1 MTLKWFSET
10 ERLKKLSSAFSPT
23 EKDLLERMPEKWVAV
38 ADVTKRVIVKFN
50 CDSKMKKII
59 VSVIALFGIFNVKAQ
74 ENTNNEQSK
83 KLTFDEANL
92 VSSYYK
98 QNGNNSAVTGG
109 IGTEKLTDISN
120 TIDVTMVKYD
130 KKDRKN
136 KFDFSV
142 GIDHYTSA
150 SSDMIDLKAN
160 SSASHADNRI
170 YPALSWSRENTEKG
184 TTLMAGVST
193 SFEFDY
199 ASYGANIGFSQ
210 KTKNRMGEFTA
221 KFQAYLDQV
230 KLIAPIELRTN
241 GSTGGEHE
249 SYGTSGRNTF
259 ALSLSYSQII
269 NQNFQ
274 VEFLA
279 DGVQQTGYLSLPF
292 HRVYFND
299 HSVHQEA
306 LPDKRFKIPLAV
318 RANYFLGDKVI
329 LRAYYRYYT
338 DDWGLRSNT
347 FSLETPVKISPFVS
361 VSPFYRYYSQTAAKY
376 FAPYQEHTAFDGFY
390 TSNYDLSKFDS
401 HFYGAG
407 IRINPKNGLFGVE
420 RLNMLEIRY
429 GHYTKSVG
437 MKSDIIS
444 LNLRFK

>member
-1 MTLKWFSET
+1 M
-10 ERLKKLSSAFSPT
+10 KKLIIS
-23 EKDLLERMPEKWVAV
+23 
-38 ADVTKRVIVKFN
+38 IV
-50 CDSKMKKII
+50 
-59 VSVIALFGIFNVKAQ
+59 ALFGIFNIKAQ
-74 ENTNNEQSK
+74 ENTSSEQPK

-98 QNGNNSAVTGG
+98 QDGNNSAVTGG
-109 IGTEKLTDISN
+109 TGSEKLTDVSN

-136 KFDFSV
+136 KFNFSV

-170 YPALSWSRENTEKG
+170 YPALSWSRENETKG
-184 TTLMAGVST
+184 STLMAGVSFST
-193 SFEFDY
+193 EFDY
-199 ASYGANIGFSQ
+199 QSYGANIGFSQ
-210 KTKNRMGEFTA
+210 KTANKMGEFTA

-230 KLIAPIELRTN
+230 KLIAPIELRTADN
-241 GSTGGEHE
+241 E
-249 SYGTSGRNTF
+249 GTSGRNTF

-274 VEFLA
+274 IEFLA
-279 DGVQQTGYLSLPF
+279 DGIQQTGYLSLPF
-292 HRVYFND
+292 HRVYFTD

-306 LPDKRFKIPLAV
+306 LPDKRFKIPLGV

-338 DDWGLRSNT
+338 DDWGLKSNT

-376 FAPYQEHTAFDGFY
+376 FAPYQEHTAFDDFY

-407 IRINPKNGLFGVE
+407 IRFSPKNGLFGIE

>member
-1 MTLKWFSET
+1 
-10 ERLKKLSSAFSPT
+10 
-23 EKDLLERMPEKWVAV
+23 
-38 ADVTKRVIVKFN
+38 
-50 CDSKMKKII
+50 MKKII
-59 VSVIALFGIFNVKAQ
+59 ISIVTLFGIFNVKAQ
-74 ENTNNEQSK
+74 ENANNEQPK
-83 KLTFDEANL
+83 KLTLDEANL

-98 QNGNNSAVTGG
+98 QDGNNSAVTGG

-136 KFDFSV
+136 KFSFSV

-170 YPALSWSRENTEKG
+170 YPTLNWNRENENKG
-184 TTLMAGVST
+184 ATLMAGVSFST
-193 SFEFDY
+193 EFDY
-199 ASYGANIGFSQ
+199 QSYGANVGFSQ

-230 KLIAPIELRTN
+230 KMIAPIELRTAEN
-241 GSTGGEHE
+241 E
-249 SYGTSGRNTF
+249 GTSGRNTF

-269 NQNFQ
+269 NRNFQ

-292 HRVYFND
+292 HRVYFADN
-299 HSVHQEA
+299 SVHQEA
-306 LPDKRFKIPLAV
+306 LPDKRFKLPLGF

-338 DDWGLRSNT
+338 DNWGLKSNT
-347 FSLETPVKISPFVS
+347 ISLETPLKISPFVS

-376 FAPYQEHTAFDGFY
+376 FASYQQHTAFDDYY

-401 HFYGAG
+401 HFYGVG
-407 IRINPKNGLFGVE
+407 IRFNPKNGLFGIE

>member
-1 MTLKWFSET
+1 M
-10 ERLKKLSSAFSPT
+10 KKLIISA
-23 EKDLLERMPEKWVAV
+23 V
-38 ADVTKRVIVKFN
+38 
-50 CDSKMKKII
+50 
-59 VSVIALFGIFNVKAQ
+59 ALFGIFNAKAQ
-74 ENTNNEQSK
+74 ENTNSEQPK

-98 QNGNNSAVTGG
+98 QDGNNSAVTGG
-109 IGTEKLTDISN
+109 TGTEKLTDISN

-136 KFDFSV
+136 KFGFSV

-160 SSASHADNRI
+160 SSASHSDNRI
-170 YPALSWSRENTEKG
+170 YPALSWSRENESKG
-184 TTLMAGVST
+184 TTLMAGIST
-193 SFEFDY
+193 SFEYDY
-199 ASYGANIGFSQ
+199 QSYGANIGFSQ
-210 KTKNRMGEFTA
+210 KTPDRMGEFTA

-241 GSTGGEHE
+241 EN
-249 SYGTSGRNTF
+249 YGTSGRNTF
-259 ALSLSYSQII
+259 ALSLAYSQII

-274 VEFLA
+274 IEILGDA
-279 DGVQQTGYLSLPF
+279 VQQTGYLSLPF

-299 HSVHQEA
+299 NSVHQET
-306 LPDKRFKIPLAV
+306 LPDKRFKIPVGL

-338 DDWGLRSNT
+338 DDWGLKSNT

-361 VSPFYRYYSQTAAKY
+361 VSPFYRYYSQTATKY
-376 FAPYQEHTAFDGFY
+376 FAPYQQHTAFDDFY

-407 IRINPKNGLFGVE
+407 IRISPKNGLFGIE

-437 MKSDIIS
+437 LTSDIIS
-444 LNLRFK
+444 LNLRFR

>member
-1 MTLKWFSET
+1 M
-10 ERLKKLSSAFSPT
+10 KKLIIS
-23 EKDLLERMPEKWVAV
+23 
-38 ADVTKRVIVKFN
+38 IV
-50 CDSKMKKII
+50 
-59 VSVIALFGIFNVKAQ
+59 ALFGIFNAKAQ
-74 ENTNNEQSK
+74 EKTSNEQPK
-83 KLTFDEANL
+83 KLTFEEANL

-98 QNGNNSAVTGG
+98 QDGNNSAVTGG
-109 IGTEKLTDISN
+109 TGTEKLTDISN

-136 KFDFSV
+136 KFGFSV

-160 SSASHADNRI
+160 SSASRSDNRI
-170 YPALSWSRENTEKG
+170 YPALSWSRENESKG

-193 SFEFDY
+193 SFEYDY
-199 ASYGANIGFSQ
+199 QSYGANIGFSK
-210 KTKNRMGEFTA
+210 KTANRMGEFTA

-241 GSTGGEHE
+241 DG
-249 SYGTSGRNTF
+249 YGTSGRNTF
-259 ALSLSYSQII
+259 ALSLAYSQII

-274 VEFLA
+274 IEILGDA
-279 DGVQQTGYLSLPF
+279 VQQTGYLSLPF

-299 HSVHQEA
+299 NSVHQEA
-306 LPDKRFKIPLAV
+306 LPDKRFKIPIGL

-338 DDWGLRSNT
+338 DDWGIKSNT
-347 FSLETPVKISPFVS
+347 FSLETPVKISPFIS
-361 VSPFYRYYSQTAAKY
+361 VSPFYRYYSQTATKY
-376 FAPYQEHTAFDGFY
+376 FAPYQQHTAFDDFY

-407 IRINPKNGLFGVE
+407 IRISPKNGLFGVE

-444 LNLRFK
+444 LNVRFR

>member
-1 MTLKWFSET
+1 M
-10 ERLKKLSSAFSPT
+10 KKLIISV
-23 EKDLLERMPEKWVAV
+23 VALV
-38 ADVTKRVIVKFN
+38 
-50 CDSKMKKII
+50 
-59 VSVIALFGIFNVKAQ
+59 GIFNAKAQ
-74 ENTNNEQSK
+74 ESTNNEQPK

-98 QNGNNSAVTGG
+98 QDGNNSAVTGG
-109 IGTEKLTDISN
+109 TGTEKLTDISN

-136 KFDFSV
+136 KFNFSV

-160 SSASHADNRI
+160 SSASRADNRI
-170 YPALSWSRENTEKG
+170 YPALSWSRENESKG

-193 SFEFDY
+193 SFEYDY
-199 ASYGANIGFSQ
+199 QSYGANIGFSQ
-210 KTKNRMGEFTA
+210 KTANRMGEFTA

-241 GSTGGEHE
+241 EG
-249 SYGTSGRNTF
+249 YGTSGRNTF
-259 ALSLSYSQII
+259 ALSLAYSQII

-274 VEFLA
+274 IEILGDA
-279 DGVQQTGYLSLPF
+279 VQQTGYLSLPF

-299 HSVHQEA
+299 NSVHQEA
-306 LPDKRFKIPLAV
+306 LPDKRFKIPLGV
-318 RANYFLGDKVI
+318 RANYFLGDKII

-338 DDWGLRSNT
+338 DDWGLKSNT
-347 FSLETPVKISPFVS
+347 LSLETPVKISPFVS
-361 VSPFYRYYSQTAAKY
+361 VSPFYRYYSQTATKY
-376 FAPYQEHTAFDGFY
+376 FAPYQQHTAFDDYY

-407 IRINPKNGLFGVE
+407 IRISPKNGLFGVE

-444 LNLRFK
+444 LNLRFR

>member
-1 MTLKWFSET
+1 
-10 ERLKKLSSAFSPT
+10 
-23 EKDLLERMPEKWVAV
+23 
-38 ADVTKRVIVKFN
+38 
-50 CDSKMKKII
+50 MKKII
-59 VSVIALFGIFNVKAQ
+59 ISIVALFGIFNAKAQ
-74 ENTNNEQSK
+74 ENTANQEPK

-98 QNGNNSAVTGG
+98 QDGNNSAVTGG
-109 IGTEKLTDISN
+109 IGTEKLSDVSN
-120 TIDVTMVKYD
+120 TIDVTIVKYD

-136 KFDFSV
+136 KFGFSV

-150 SSDMIDLKAN
+150 SSDMIDLQAN

-170 YPALSWSRENTEKG
+170 YPALSWSRENAEKG
-184 TTLMAGVST
+184 STLMAGVST
-193 SFEFDY
+193 SFEYDY
-199 ASYGANIGFSQ
+199 QSYSANIGFSQ
-210 KTKNRMGEFTA
+210 KAKNRMGEFTA
-221 KFQAYLDQV
+221 KFQAYMDQV
-230 KLIAPIELRTN
+230 KMIAPIELRTADN
-241 GSTGGEHE
+241 K
-249 SYGTSGRNTF
+249 GTSGRNTY
-259 ALSLSYSQII
+259 ALSLAYSQII

-299 HSVHQEA
+299 NSVHQET
-306 LPDKRFKIPLAV
+306 LPDKRFKIPLGV
-318 RANYFLGDKVI
+318 RANYFFGDKVI

-338 DDWGLRSNT
+338 DDWGLKSNT

-361 VSPFYRYYSQTAAKY
+361 VSPFYRYYSQTSAKY
-376 FAPYQEHTAFDGFY
+376 FAPYKQHTAFDDFY
-390 TSNYDLSKFDS
+390 TSNYDLSKFS
-401 HFYGAG
+401 SNFYGAG
-407 IRINPKNGLFGVE
+407 IRINPKNGLFGIS

-429 GHYTKSVG
+429 GHYTKSIG

>member
-1 MTLKWFSET
+1 
-10 ERLKKLSSAFSPT
+10 
-23 EKDLLERMPEKWVAV
+23 
-38 ADVTKRVIVKFN
+38 
-50 CDSKMKKII
+50 MKKII
-59 VSVIALFGIFNVKAQ
+59 ISIVALFGIFNVKAQ
-74 ENTNNEQSK
+74 ENTSNEQPK

-98 QNGNNSAVTGG
+98 QDGNNSAVTGG

-136 KFDFSV
+136 KFGFSV

-170 YPALSWSRENTEKG
+170 YPAFSWSRENTEKG
-184 TTLMAGVST
+184 TTLLAGVST

-199 ASYGANIGFSQ
+199 QSYSANIGISQ

-221 KFQAYLDQV
+221 KFQAYMDQV
-230 KLIAPIELRTN
+230 KMIAPIELRTSN
-241 GSTGGEHE
+241 NE
-249 SYGTSGRNTF
+249 GTSGRNTY
-259 ALSLSYSQII
+259 ALSLAYSQII

-274 VEFLA
+274 VELLA
-279 DGVQQTGYLSLPF
+279 DGVQQIGYLSLPF

-299 HSVHQEA
+299 NSVHQEA
-306 LPDKRFKIPLAV
+306 LPDKRFKLPLGV
-318 RANYFLGDKVI
+318 RANYFFGDKVI

-338 DDWGLRSNT
+338 DDWGLKSNT

-361 VSPFYRYYSQTAAKY
+361 VSPFYRYYSQTSAKY
-376 FAPYQEHTAFDGFY
+376 FAPYQQHTAFDDFY
-390 TSNYDLSKFDS
+390 TSNYDLSKFNS
-401 HFYGAG
+401 NFYGAG
-407 IRINPKNGLFGVE
+407 IRINPKNGLFGIS
-420 RLNMLEIRY
+420 RLNMVEIRY
-429 GHYTKSVG
+429 GHYTKSIG

>member
-1 MTLKWFSET
+1 
-10 ERLKKLSSAFSPT
+10 
-23 EKDLLERMPEKWVAV
+23 
-38 ADVTKRVIVKFN
+38 
-50 CDSKMKKII
+50 MKKII
-59 VSVIALFGIFNVKAQ
+59 ISALALLGMLNAKAQ
-74 ENTNNEQSK
+74 ENTNSGQSK
-83 KLTFDEANL
+83 KLTLDEANL
-92 VSSYYK
+92 VSSYYH
-98 QNGNNSAVTGG
+98 QDGNNSAVTGG
-109 IGTEKLTDISN
+109 VGTEKLTDISN

-136 KFDFSV
+136 KFNFSV

-170 YPALSWSRENTEKG
+170 YPSLSWSRENESKG
-184 TTLMAGVST
+184 TTLTGGVMFST
-193 SFEFDY
+193 EFDY
-199 ASYGANIGFSQ
+199 QSYGANIGFSQ
-210 KTKNRMGEFTA
+210 KTANRMGEFTA
-221 KFQAYLDQV
+221 KFQTYLDQV
-230 KLIAPIELRTN
+230 KLIAPIELRAN
-241 GSTGGEHE
+241 DD
-249 SYGTSGRNTF
+249 YGTSGRNTF
-259 ALSLSYSQII
+259 ALSLAYSQII
-269 NQNFQ
+269 NRNFQ
-274 VEFLA
+274 IELLGDA
-279 DGVQQTGYLSLPF
+279 VQQTGYLSLPF
-292 HRVYFND
+292 HRIYFND
-299 HSVHQEA
+299 NSVHQEI
-306 LPDKRFKIPLAV
+306 LPDKRFKIPVGL

-338 DDWGLRSNT
+338 DDWGLKSNT

-361 VSPFYRYYSQTAAKY
+361 VSPFYRYYSQAAAKY
-376 FAPYQEHTAFDGFY
+376 FAPYQQHTAFDDFY

-407 IRINPKNGLFGVE
+407 IRISPKNGLFGVE

>member
-1 MTLKWFSET
+1 
-10 ERLKKLSSAFSPT
+10 
-23 EKDLLERMPEKWVAV
+23 
-38 ADVTKRVIVKFN
+38 
-50 CDSKMKKII
+50 MKKII
-59 VSVIALFGIFNVKAQ
+59 ISIVALFGFFNAKAQ
-74 ENTNNEQSK
+74 QNTNSEQPK

-92 VSSYYK
+92 VSSYYH
-98 QNGNNSAVTGG
+98 QDGNNSAVTGG
-109 IGTEKLTDISN
+109 VGSEKLTDISN

-136 KFDFSV
+136 KFNFSV

-160 SSASHADNRI
+160 SSASHSDNRI
-170 YPALSWSRENTEKG
+170 YPALTWSRENESKG
-184 TTLMAGVST
+184 TTLMAGASFST
-193 SFEFDY
+193 EFDY
-199 ASYGANIGFSQ
+199 QSYGANIGFSQ
-210 KTKNRMGEFTA
+210 KTPNKMGEFTA

-230 KLIAPIELRTN
+230 KLVTPIELRTGGN
-241 GSTGGEHE
+241 TGGEHDN
-249 SYGTSGRNTF
+249 YGTSGRNTF
-259 ALSLSYSQII
+259 AFSLSYSQII
-269 NQNFQ
+269 NHNFQ
-274 VEFLA
+274 IELLA
-279 DGVQQTGYLSLPF
+279 DGVQQTGFLSLPF
-292 HRVYFND
+292 HRVYFTDN
-299 HSVHQEA
+299 SVHQEA
-306 LPDKRFKIPLAV
+306 LPDKRFKLPLGI

-338 DDWGLRSNT
+338 DDWGLKSNT

-361 VSPFYRYYSQTAAKY
+361 VSPFYRYYTQTGTKY
-376 FAPYQEHTAFDGFY
+376 FAPYQEHTAFDDYY

-407 IRINPKNGLFGVE
+407 IRFSPKNGLFGVE
-420 RLNMLEIRY
+420 HLTMLEIRY